1 VELASKDWHSSA
13 ISGHGGD
20 EMTTSV
26 LQSQQS
32 VKYADR
38 KGVASWML
46 FDWAAQPFFTLILTF
61 IFARYFAAEVA
72 PDGAT
77 GQAWWG
83 YMLAVTGI
91 IVAILSP
98 VLGAIADT
106 TGPRKPWIALFSAL
120 AIGGVAF
127 LWYAVPGGGGI
138 TLWIL
143 VATCLAF
150 IGIEFAT
157 VFNNAVMP
165 TLVPRAKLGRL
176 SGNSWALGYIG
187 GVVSLIVVLALMV
200 ESSPGSGKTLV
211 GISPMF
217 GLDGVLRGGERA
229 TGPLAAL
236 WYFVFVI
243 PFFLFTPDSPP
254 VEKVTGA
261 VSKGISELKQT
272 IMTLPK
278 NRSLFAYLGS
288 SMFYRDALNGL
299 YGFGGVYAGGV
310 LKWEATQLGLF
321 GILAAVTGALGAWYG
336 GRMDDAK
343 GPKYVVRIS
352 IIVLILVSAAIVT
365 TDRDTVLLMDVT
377 EGEGAFTLPDIVFYI
392 CGAFIGA
399 AGGALQAASRTLLV
413 DQAEPDR
420 MTEAFGLYAL
430 SGKATAFMAPLLIA
444 VSTDFGSNVL
454 QLGNVEAQRLG
465 ITPIVFLF
473 IIGLILLRWV
483 SASRNGG
490 VPAEQKAG

>member
-1 VELASKDWHSSA
+1 
-13 ISGHGGD
+13 
-20 EMTTSV
+20 MTTSV
-26 LQSQQS
+26 VQQQQP
-32 VKYADR
+32 VQYADR
-38 KGVASWML
+38 KGITSWML
-46 FDWAAQPFFTLILTF
+46 FDWAAQPFFTLLLTF
-61 IFARYFAAEVA
+61 VFARYFAAEVA

-83 YMLAVTGI
+83 YMLAITGI

-98 VLGAIADT
+98 ILGAIADT
-106 TGPRKPWIALFSAL
+106 TGPRKPWIALFSVL
-120 AIGGVAF
+120 AIGGAAF
-127 LWYAVPGGGGI
+127 LWYAVPGGGGL
-138 TLWIL
+138 TFWIL
-143 VATCLAF
+143 AATCITF

-165 TLVPRAKLGRL
+165 TLVPRSELGRL

-187 GVVSLIVVLALMV
+187 GVVSLVIVLALMV

-211 GISPMF
+211 GMAPVF
-217 GLDGVLRGGERA
+217 GLDGIERGGERA
-229 TGPLAAL
+229 TGPLSAL
-236 WYFVFVI
+236 WYLVFVI
-243 PFFLFTPDSPP
+243 PFFLFTPDTAP
-254 VEKVTGA
+254 VERVTGA
-261 VSKGISELKQT
+261 ISKGLSELKQT
-272 IMTLPK
+272 ILTLPK
-278 NRSLFAYLGS
+278 NQSLFAYLGS

-321 GILAAVTGALGAWYG
+321 GILAAITGALGAWYG
-336 GRMDDAK
+336 GKMDDEK
-343 GPKYVVRIS
+343 GPKFVVQIA
-352 IIVLILVSAAIVT
+352 IIILILVSAAIVT
-365 TDRDTVLLMDVT
+365 TDRDTVLLFDVV

-444 VSTDFGSNVL
+444 LSTDFGSNIL
-454 QLGNVEAQRLG
+454 QLGDVEAQRLG

-473 IIGLILLRWV
+473 IVGLILLRWV
-483 SASRNGG
+483 SAKRQ
-490 VPAEQKAG
+490 VAVAAEQAG